1 MSEDRILTCMPRVA
15 HTLWRELT
23 MLMSLDSHLASFG
36 WTLSLR
42 LVVNH
47 NISQTWFIPSMCFVT

>member
-1 MSEDRILTCMPRVA
+1 MSEDRILTCMPRVE

-36 WTLSLR
+36 WT
-42 LVVNH
+42 
-47 NISQTWFIPSMCFVT
+47 FVIATSS